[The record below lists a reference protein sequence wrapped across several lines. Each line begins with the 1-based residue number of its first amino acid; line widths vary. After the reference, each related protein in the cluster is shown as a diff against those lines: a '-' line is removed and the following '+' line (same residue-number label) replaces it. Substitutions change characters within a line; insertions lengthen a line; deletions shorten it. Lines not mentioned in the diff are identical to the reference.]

1 VQSDEL
7 KISAFNSSLCTLHS
21 ALELIITCISS
32 SPRQL
37 AQGDGEVARGTF
49 DAGGVGFE
57 FAGVVGVAGG
67 DAGKRGLDLRIEPLG
82 CGFGFLFSIR

>member
-1 VQSDEL
+1 VIGDEI
-7 KISAFNSSLCTLHS
+7 KAFCLFLITYHLSL
-21 ALELIITCISS
+21 ITCISS

-67 DAGKRGLDLRIEPLG
+67 DAGKRGLDLRIEPFG